1 MKEER
6 RIVRFLQGISLQ
18 KQKLRFFLLFL
29 ILSFVFWFFTKFSK
43 EYTALMPFQL
53 RFENVPPGVILNTT
67 TAEIEAT
74 LSASGF
80 AFLYYYY
87 WDNLLKIDLSSVAF
101 EGGIAPLSLNS
112 QFQSMQNQLLGTSQ
126 ILNIFPANL
135 DLLYTAQTEKRI
147 PVRIP
152 YRFSMAVGYGI
163 SRIEVYPDSVD
174 IVGSPAALKKI
185 SHVEVVPLLKKEIS
199 ASFRQNLQLKQP
211 AEAGVEMIPAAVEI
225 ALEVDQFSER
235 SFQLP
240 IEIANL
246 PDSLAV
252 KLFPGEAALTFSAS
266 LSRLKEITEEDFV
279 LTISYDEI
287 AQNRTATVYLKQSPL
302 GVKNVRIEPKT
313 VEYLVRK

>member
-43 EYTALMPFQL
+43 EYTTLMSFQL
-53 RFENVPPGVILNTT
+53 RFENVPPGAILNANTV
-67 TAEIEAT
+67 EIEAT

-80 AFLYYYY
+80 QFLYYYY
-87 WDNLLKIDLSSVAF
+87 WDNLLEIDLSSVPF
-101 EGGIAPLSLNS
+101 EGGIASLPLNG
-112 QFQSMQNQLLGTSQ
+112 QFQSLQSQLLGNSQ
-126 ILNIFPANL
+126 IINLFPANL
-135 DLLYTAQTEKRI
+135 DLRYTAQTQKRL

-163 SRIEVYPDSVD
+163 SRIEISPDSVD
-174 IVGSPAALKKI
+174 VVGAPEELKKL

-199 ASFRQNLQLKQP
+199 ASFRQNLNLKQP
-211 AEAGVEMIPAAVEI
+211 PGEGLEMIPQRVEV

-252 KLFPGEAALTFSAS
+252 KLFPGEAALTFSAR
-266 LSRLKEITEEDFV
+266 LSRLKEIKEEDFI

-287 AQNRTATVYLKQSPL
+287 AQNRTATVYLKQSPT